1 MLGTIS
7 HHTVSG
13 TRESGSKT
21 LRDAAHCW
29 SLVFVRKGLHRS
41 DRAPREVKVSSQAGP
56 EMGAG
61 RGAGLNCGP
70 MDPVDACP
78 LEARGEGRR
87 GASLRVQG
95 FVP

>member
-13 TRESGSKT
+13 TQESGSKP
-21 LRDAAHCW
+21 LRDAVHCW

-41 DRAPREVKVSSQAGP
+41 DKAPREVKDSSQAGP

-61 RGAGLNCGP
+61 RGAGLNCGAP
-70 MDPVDACP
+70 
-78 LEARGEGRR
+78 ARL
-87 GASLRVQG
+87 S
-95 FVP
+95 